1 MKKAISLLLAGC
13 LTLSLAACGS
23 GTSTPPR
30 SQRQRD
36 SLCPH

>member
-13 LTLSLAACGS
+13 LTLSLAACGQWHQH
-23 GTSTPPR
+23 PPR